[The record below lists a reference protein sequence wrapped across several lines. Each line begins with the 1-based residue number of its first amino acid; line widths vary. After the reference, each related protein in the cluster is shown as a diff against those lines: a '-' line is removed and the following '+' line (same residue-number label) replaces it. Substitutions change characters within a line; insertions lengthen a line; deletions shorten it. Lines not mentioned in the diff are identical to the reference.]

1 MASKKSPPPHVLCR
15 LLLLIWVP
23 YLTFEVCGPL
33 KDSLMVFFTPKSSRT
48 YPQLIVS
55 ISFGADLW
63 IKTPKLDNSNDD
75 VSFHRVR
82 VSERRGDPDLVAS
95 LSLPPSQSAV
105 NLGAVAPIR
114 ESVKDWATERPSER
128 EVMNPSLTPKERP
141 SRRRPMMPTMGSLI
155 AAL

>member
-1 MASKKSPPPHVLCR
+1 MASKKSPPPHVLCLL

-48 YPQLIVS
+48 YPKLIVS

-63 IKTPKLDNSNDD
+63 IKTPKSDNSNDD

-82 VSERRGDPDLVAS
+82 VSE
-95 LSLPPSQSAV
+95 
-105 NLGAVAPIR
+105 
-114 ESVKDWATERPSER
+114 
-128 EVMNPSLTPKERP
+128 
-141 SRRRPMMPTMGSLI
+141 
-155 AAL
+155 